1 MNYIQYEIKD
11 GQLMTPKPIAIQD
24 IKNLEVK
31 ILPAKK
37 DTFEYYLEQ
46 HRNHGFLKFSE
57 WRRTCIRRDQYNLK
71 FKGNHYAS
79 YP

>member
-11 GQLMTPKPIAIQD
+11 GQLMTPKPIAIHD

-37 DTFEYYLEQ
+37 DTFDTILNSIATMLPQ
-46 HRNHGFLKFSE
+46 V
-57 WRRTCIRRDQYNLK
+57 
-71 FKGNHYAS
+71 
-79 YP
+79 